1 MKFVVLV
8 LALFVACS
16 MQAMAHNVPKVELF
30 GGYSYTRS
38 SFFQDELT
46 KVNGHGWH
54 GAVSVTTPFWI
65 EGVFD
70 ASGHYGS
77 ASGKAFWRNGKISAF
92 GRAS

>member
-38 SFFQDELT
+38 SFFQDELD
-46 KVNGHGWH
+46 KVNGDGWH
-54 GAVSVTTPFWI
+54 GTVSVATQLWV

-70 ASGHYGS
+70 ARGQCGS
-77 ASGKAFWRNGKISAF
+77 ASGKEFGRNGKISAF
-92 GRAS
+92 GHAS